1 MTEVRHLREVERI
14 ADQLD
19 RALQGEAWHGP
30 AVLELLEGI
39 TAEQS
44 AAHPVAGGHSIW
56 ELTLHIDAWLR
67 AVRQRLEDD
76 RAQLTSAED
85 WPAIAATTEHA
96 WADTAASL
104 KQSHTDLRAA
114 ILRVDDS
121 QLDEPII
128 EGMSS
133 IYVTLHGAVQHTL
146 YHAGQIGILKKALSE
161 D

>member
-1 MTEVRHLREVERI
+1 MREVERI

-39 TAEQS
+39 TAEQ
-44 AAHPVAGGHSIW
+44 AVAHPVGGGHSIW

-67 AVRQRLEDD
+67 AVRQRLEGD
-76 RAQLTSAED
+76 RAQLTSTED

-96 WADTAASL
+96 WADTSVSL
-104 KQSHTDLRAA
+104 KRSHTDLRAA
-114 ILRVDDS
+114 ILRVEDS
-121 QLDEPII
+121 QLDQPII

-133 IYVTLHGAVQHTL
+133 IYVTLQGAIQHTL
-146 YHAGQIGILKKALSE
+146 YHAGQIGILKKALLE